1 MDGNTSAV
9 SMNRSRQLG
18 YGTADLGIAAVESIV
33 QLYLLKFYSEVVGLS
48 AAWVGIAL
56 AVAMIW
62 DAISDPLMG
71 GISDFEDHG
80 RTVMTEKMAQ
90 LLFANGKFIN
100 INFYAPLK
108 LNYDIHRRY
117 MFPQSSISNAN

>member
-1 MDGNTSAV
+1 MKVVILLSNIVLVLGVCEENDENCYKIPENQYGEFIYCLF
-9 SMNRSRQLG
+9 QLDE
-18 YGTADLGIAAVESIV
+18 YFHLTA
-33 QLYLLKFYSEVVGLS
+33 LL
-48 AAWVGIAL
+48 
-56 AVAMIW
+56 
-62 DAISDPLMG
+62 LMG